1 MCCSEVIRL
10 CMCFVVLAVVYAGA
24 GVAVAAAGVAAAAV
38 GGATVLLRLLLAF
51 QCWRLPLLKMG
62 RWNLPLT
69 WRLRPRC
76 SARPVELSS

>member
-1 MCCSEVIRL
+1 MCCSEVVRL
-10 CMCFVVLAVVYAGA
+10 GVCFVGLAVVSAGA
-24 GVAVAAAGVAAAAV
+24 GAAAAAAAAAV
-38 GGATVLLRLLLAF
+38 GGAAALLRLLLAF